1 MMNKQTQATALKTVL
16 PAEHWGET
24 PKPVRE
30 VRTLYH
36 ATGRSDMA
44 ETPQSSRAMLTTSGS
59 FVQRLVDRSSLLLSA
74 IGFGGAVYYM
84 LAGVLV

>member
-1 MMNKQTQATALKTVL
+1 MMNKQTQATAPKTVL
-16 PAEHWGET
+16 PAEHWGEA
-24 PKPVRE
+24 PRPVRE

-36 ATGRSDMA
+36 AKGRSDMA
-44 ETPQSSRAMLTTSGS
+44 EKPQSSRAMPTTPGS
-59 FVQRLVDRSSLLLSA
+59 YVQRLVDRSSLLLSA

>member
-1 MMNKQTQATALKTVL
+1 
-16 PAEHWGET
+16 
-24 PKPVRE
+24 
-30 VRTLYH
+30 
-36 ATGRSDMA
+36 MA
-44 ETPQSSRAMLTTSGS
+44 ETPQSSRAMLTTPGS